1 MTWGALLQTVG
12 KGVAKKVSGAAKK
25 KGSEM
30 AKKIV
35 NKKEESK
42 QSAIVIR
49 EKSTALIPIS
59 KADGE
64 EDSSIQKSESSSS
77 PLERIRSTLLDII
90 ETLKKRR
97 KLVLDRSRK
106 DRVQADK
113 IKKGKREGLLE
124 KMKSGGKK
132 MLSNV
137 AAAASGWWERLQK
150 FLLMTMLG
158 ALVLAIKNNWETI
171 QEKIKETVEFVK
183 VLWENLEPILTPI
196 WKGLMWVVK
205 WVGGKVYDKLMKI
218 SKEQEEVKEKTDE
231 VSKSLEKL
239 DEKTK
244 WGRKL
249 FETASTDIK
258 SIKDTS
264 SEDIFAFKQQIE
276 EDDTSEQTMTL
287 VSSSIAS
294 EKENINRFKEEN
306 LTKFDQGAVPVVET
320 GPAIVHRG
328 EVIVP
333 APIVQM
339 AGGPMNIQNVINMMS
354 LSNGNNIKD
363 MMESTSGKIKENP
376 FQLIDI
382 MQGMAQEF
390 APIGEQLPGI
400 INETIGES
408 KIGGAPA
415 KILEKME
422 KTLTILKEQTGYE
435 DPSGTTIF
443 IPLPPSNQ
451 SSSNGGGNGGSGT
464 NMVTVGD
471 STAATLNKYREAL
484 IKAALY

>member
-1 MTWGALLQTVG
+1 MTWGALLKTVG
-12 KGVAKKVSGAAKK
+12 QGVAKKVSGAAKK

-42 QSAIVIR
+42 QSAIVVR

-158 ALVLAIKNNWETI
+158 ALVLAIKNNWEAI

-183 VLWENLEPILTPI
+183 ELWENLEPILTPI
-196 WKGLMWVVK
+196 WNGLKWVVG
-205 WVGGKVYDKLMKI
+205 WVVGPDYDKLMKL
-218 SKEQEEVKEKTDE
+218 SKEQKEVEEGTNEITKETSKLDKKSSWLEGLFKKSSDDSLALKDEDYSADFSDIENLQSQTKIEGDEENPGGDDLEQANIAVKEVKNKVAKFKIEQE
-231 VSKSLEKL
+231 M
-239 DEKTK
+239 
-244 WGRKL
+244 GY
-249 FETASTDIK
+249 FE
-258 SIKDTS
+258 
-264 SEDIFAFKQQIE
+264 E
-276 EDDTSEQTMTL
+276 
-287 VSSSIAS
+287 
-294 EKENINRFKEEN
+294 
-306 LTKFDQGAVPVVET
+306 GAVPVPET
-320 GPAIVHRG
+320 GPAIVHKG

-333 APIVQM
+333 AHVVRM
-339 AGGPMNIQNVINMMS
+339 AGGPLKIESIINMMS
-354 LSNGNNIKD
+354 S
-363 MMESTSGKIKENP
+363 SSGKIKENP
-376 FQLIDI
+376 LQVIGI

-451 SSSNGGGNGGSGT
+451 SSGSGGGNGGGGT
-464 NMVTVGD
+464 NVITVGD

-484 IKAALY
+484 IQAALY